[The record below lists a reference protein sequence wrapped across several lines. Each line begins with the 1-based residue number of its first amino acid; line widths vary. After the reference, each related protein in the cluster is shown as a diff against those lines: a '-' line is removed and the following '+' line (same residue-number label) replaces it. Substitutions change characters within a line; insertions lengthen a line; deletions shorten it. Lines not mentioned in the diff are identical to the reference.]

1 MPSSQPSPQ
10 ESRRWPQPRGMEA
23 GACPLNRE
31 EGKSSSGP
39 WGGEGATGP
48 GRRMSG
54 LQAQHGPAPHKM
66 TRAEAEVGR
75 MSRARA
81 NPPGSS
87 SPGTPQVTVFLG
99 TLCSGCESWLKRPSL
114 ADLQLPV

>member
-10 ESRRWPQPRGMEA
+10 ESRRWPQPREMEA
-23 GACPLNRE
+23 GARPLNHE

-39 WGGEGATGP
+39 WGDEGATGP
-48 GRRMSG
+48 GRRTLG
-54 LQAQHGPAPHKM
+54 LPAQHGPAPHKM

-81 NPPGSS
+81 SPSGSS